1 MKVRYDG
8 PESMF
13 NYEGDV
19 TGTRYV
25 FVGHIPTEVDEKDIS
40 VFEKAGGFTVL
51 RDDILG
57 NIKAEEVKESPQK
70 VEARKKRITK
80 KEDEE

>member
-8 PESMF
+8 PEPMF
-13 NYEGDV
+13 NYEGNV
-19 TGTRYV
+19 TGRRYV
-25 FVGHIPTEVDEKDIS
+25 FVGNIPTEVDEKDIP
-40 VFEKAGGFTVL
+40 VFAQAGGFTVL

-57 NIKAEEVKESPQK
+57 TIKTDEVKESPQK

-80 KEDEE
+80 DVEE

>member
-13 NYEGDV
+13 NYEGP
-19 TGTRYV
+19 TGKRYV
-25 FVGHIPTEVDEKDIS
+25 FVGDIPTEVDEKDIPA
-40 VFEKAGGFTVL
+40 FESAGGFTVL
-51 RDDILG
+51 RDDLLG
-57 NIKAEEVKESPQK
+57 NIKVEEVKESPQK

-80 KEDEE
+80 KDDDE